1 MAALFLLLLMFFIFS
16 ISAFPHSLNHLSQQQ
31 QQQLLLRF
39 KAVVSKNGNALPDW
53 IPLHPFCNWSGI
65 ICHSSQSVRA
75 VNLTQMGL
83 DGIISPVLG
92 NLSSLRVLDLSSN
105 YLTGIIPPQLGQ
117 LPNLWILLLH
127 QNHLQ
132 GTIPP
137 ALSACRSLYF
147 LALSYNQLH
156 GSIPPE
162 LSFIRSLKYLYL
174 GGNNLTGTIPP
185 SLKNLSALVVLDLA
199 NNELDGHISP
209 ELGMLSHLQT
219 IYLFGNSL
227 SGAIPSTFHSV
238 RAINL
243 SQMGL
248 DGTNSPVLG
257 SLSSL
262 RSLDLSF
269 NNLTG
274 TIPPHLGQL
283 PNLQILDLAGNQLQ
297 GIIPPA
303 LSACRSLYLLSL
315 TFNQLH
321 GSIPPELTLLTSLK
335 YLYMGGNSLTGTIP
349 PSFKN
354 LSALVRLDLALNN
367 LSGNIPPELGILTD
381 LEYLSLWGNQ
391 LSGNIP
397 NSLGNCSSLKELYLN
412 TNQLGGTVPM
422 ELGRLKLLTKIYLH
436 TNQLVSDSSN
446 TLALAFLNAPTNCSH
461 LQEIDVK
468 INYFTGILA
477 PTIGQLSSNLN
488 YFALSANMISGSI
501 PQQIVNLTNLTYLGL
516 ENNLLSGNIPSG
528 INRFR
533 ELEEL
538 HLGGNKLEGSIP
550 SEISHMQHLGLL
562 NLSHNQLS
570 GKIPDSLCSS
580 QQLRRLLLQHNK
592 LSGEIPV
599 SLEGCQKLELLD
611 LSYNKLGGK
620 IPGEV
625 IASLKNLQFYLNISW
640 NSLEGPLPQEMS
652 KIVMA
657 LAIDISGN
665 KLTGVIPISLG
676 DCTALEHLNLS
687 HNTFEGPIP
696 HSLSKLKNLQE
707 MDLSFNN
714 LSGQIP
720 EGGLFQNRTVVTFFM
735 GNPGLCGPKH
745 YSLPPCP
752 NLTQGKHSLLKKVV
766 LSVVGTIGFVLCCF
780 IIVILW
786 RHKLS
791 RQLVRSSSFIFQ
803 GNYPKFSYQDLF
815 IATSGFDESNLLGVG
830 NFGSVYKGMLR
841 DGKIIAI
848 KNLNLQNEE
857 ALKSFK
863 RECKMLGRIRHRNL
877 IRIMSAF
884 FYPDLKGLVLEFAYN
899 GSLEKHLHPERDGE
913 GFCKLGLSECL
924 SIAVDVAHGMEY
936 LHHDCPLQI
945 VHCDLKPSNVLL
957 DANMTA
963 LVTDFGISRLT
974 STNSTDSLSTTTFA
988 LKGSIGYIAPE
999 YGLGGNVS
1007 IYGDVYSYGILILEM
1022 VTRRRPSDDMFVGDM
1037 SLHKW
1042 VRSAFPNRLAEI
1054 VDRELLSDVNEN
1066 MEDNKCL
1073 LSFIHVGLLCSSE
1086 SSRERPSMSDV
1097 AKALVS
1103 LKPSLMGAAAASNL
1117 TPTISELLE
1126 KCNPTET
1133 LASDSS
1139 TF

>member
-16 ISAFPHSLNHLSQQQ
+16 VPAFPHSLNHLSQQQQ

-92 NLSSLRVLDLSSN
+92 NLSSLRALDLSSN

-137 ALSACRSLYF
+137 ALSACRSLYY

-199 NNELDGHISP
+199 NNELYGHIPP

-274 TIPPHLGQL
+274 TIPPQLGQL
-283 PNLQILDLAGNQLQ
+283 PNLQILQLAGNQLQ

-315 TFNQLH
+315 TFDQLH

-335 YLYMGGNSLTGTIP
+335 YLYMCGNSLTGTIP

-446 TLALAFLNAPTNCSH
+446 TLALAFLNALTNCSH

-488 YFALSANMISGSI
+488 YLALPANMISGSI
-501 PQQIVNLTNLTYLGL
+501 PQQIVNLANLTYLGL

-538 HLGGNKLEGSIP
+538 HLSGNKLEGSIP

-580 QQLRRLLLQHNK
+580 QQLRSLLLQHNK

-640 NSLEGPLPQEMS
+640 NSLEGRLPQEMR
-652 KIVMA
+652 
-657 LAIDISGN
+657 
-665 KLTGVIPISLG
+665 
-676 DCTALEHLNLS
+676 
-687 HNTFEGPIP
+687 
-696 HSLSKLKNLQE
+696 
-707 MDLSFNN
+707 
-714 LSGQIP
+714 QIP
-720 EGGLFQNRTVVTFFM
+720 EGGLFQNRTVVTFLM

-841 DGKIIAI
+841 DGRIIGI

-884 FYPDLKGLVLEFAYN
+884 FYPDLKGLVLEFACN

-988 LKGSIGYIAPE
+988 LKGSIGYIARE

-1103 LKPSLMGAAAASNL
+1103 LKTCLMGAAAASNL
-1117 TPTISELLE
+1117 TSTISELLE